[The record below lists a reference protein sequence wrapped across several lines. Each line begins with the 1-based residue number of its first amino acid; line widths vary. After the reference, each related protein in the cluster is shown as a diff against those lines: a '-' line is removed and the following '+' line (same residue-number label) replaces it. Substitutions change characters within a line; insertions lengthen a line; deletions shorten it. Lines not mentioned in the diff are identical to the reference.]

1 MKRKMKS
8 TNAFSLFSSIHRFT
22 MTALMPRGVRWLEVG
37 AVLALFLVIQV
48 SANETGKLIVIMRN
62 EISLER

>member
-1 MKRKMKS
+1 
-8 TNAFSLFSSIHRFT
+8 

>member
-1 MKRKMKS
+1 
-8 TNAFSLFSSIHRFT
+8 

-48 SANETGKLIVIMRN
+48 SANETGKVIAIEMRFRIIRFDI
-62 EISLER
+62 EL

>member
-1 MKRKMKS
+1 
-8 TNAFSLFSSIHRFT
+8 

-48 SANETGKLIVIMRN
+48 SAYETGKLIVIMRN